1 MVKYTV
7 LIYRFFQKHKFVFYS
22 ILIATTLFLG
32 FFASKIQFEEDISKL
47 LPSAE
52 EGGAEDL
59 VFSNL
64 KVKDKIFILF
74 SPRSEDVSP
83 EDLIEVSDAFVAELI
98 EKDTLYQAIDNVLY
112 RIDEN
117 LLPEAIAYLY
127 ENVPVY
133 LDSADYEALDELLE
147 ADHIKAQMAENY
159 AMLRSPAGAA
169 FKDMIVTDPVAL
181 RNVFLSGV
189 GDMANGL
196 GGNYRV
202 YESHFFTPDT
212 TVAIAFLS
220 PNFKS
225 FDSGQG
231 TILSEMIEGLIGDFV
246 EQYPDVEVLYHGA
259 PVQSVYNS
267 RRIKLDLL
275 LTISIS
281 LILIITILLICFKNK
296 STILYLICPVIYGVL
311 FALAIVYFIK
321 GSISLMAMGIGAIV
335 MGVAFSYCLHIITH
349 YKYVNDPEK
358 VLRDETNA
366 VLLGTITTIGAFM
379 GLLLTKSELLQDF
392 GLFASLGLVGTTFFC
407 LAFLPQFF
415 NPSTNKKSEKAFE
428 ILEKINSYP
437 YEKQRWLIVLITL
450 VCVVSF
456 IASDHVRF
464 DSNLQNIGYNAPR
477 VVKSKNLLASKTTGS
492 ASTVYFS
499 AVSADLDSALA
510 VGRQL
515 TDKLDELKGE
525 ERIYGYSAPFTLF
538 IPTEEQYRRIEQWNN
553 YWTDEKKNEVRKNVK
568 EAASEYKFNENTFI
582 PFFNLLEAVYEPN
595 SLYDADILPKGLLDN
610 IIEYSGDQY
619 LVFVPV
625 QMDRSLL
632 SEVGDVVVAEN
643 PDFLVVDPMYYTSD
657 MVKIIHDDF
666 SVTLAVSSIFV
677 LIILLLSYRSVI
689 IALIAFL
696 PMGLSWYIVTGCMA
710 IFGMEF
716 NLINIVISTFVFG
729 IGVDYS
735 IFITDGLLAT
745 YRTRQP
751 LLLHHKTA
759 IFLSALILIIVVA
772 SLLFAVHPAISS
784 IGTATLIGM
793 GATLIIAYTLLPFLF
808 AWVVTKRV
816 EKGKAPLSLETI
828 FMSRAKKNM
837 PVRQIKD
844 NYLYKGNIVE
854 YDLRSELAA
863 TDNYTLLTV
872 LLTGKNSML
881 DYGCGYGFAGYWA
894 ALHNGNMEITGID
907 KRPYPVTLA
916 DNCYMKTANMQFVT
930 DASLLSSHYDLVI
943 INRCESIVEEEV
955 LKNIMVNAKTV
966 MLRKDIF
973 DKYSHLIDNLDFN
986 LKEED
991 DVFVAYSRVS

>member
-1 MVKYTV
+1 M
-7 LIYRFFQKHKFVFYS
+7 
-22 ILIATTLFLG
+22 
-32 FFASKIQFEEDISKL
+32 
-47 LPSAE
+47 
-52 EGGAEDL
+52 
-59 VFSNL
+59 
-64 KVKDKIFILF
+64 
-74 SPRSEDVSP
+74 
-83 EDLIEVSDAFVAELI
+83 
-98 EKDTLYQAIDNVLY
+98 
-112 RIDEN
+112 
-117 LLPEAIAYLY
+117 
-127 ENVPVY
+127 
-133 LDSADYEALDELLE
+133 
-147 ADHIKAQMAENY
+147 
-159 AMLRSPAGAA
+159 
-169 FKDMIVTDPVAL
+169 
-181 RNVFLSGV
+181 
-189 GDMANGL
+189 
-196 GGNYRV
+196 
-202 YESHFFTPDT
+202 
-212 TVAIAFLS
+212 
-220 PNFKS
+220 
-225 FDSGQG
+225 
-231 TILSEMIEGLIGDFV
+231 
-246 EQYPDVEVLYHGA
+246 
-259 PVQSVYNS
+259 
-267 RRIKLDLL
+267 
-275 LTISIS
+275 
-281 LILIITILLICFKNK
+281 
-296 STILYLICPVIYGVL
+296 
-311 FALAIVYFIK
+311 
-321 GSISLMAMGIGAIV
+321 
-335 MGVAFSYCLHIITH
+335 
-349 YKYVNDPEK
+349 
-358 VLRDETNA
+358 
-366 VLLGTITTIGAFM
+366 
-379 GLLLTKSELLQDF
+379 
-392 GLFASLGLVGTTFFC
+392 
-407 LAFLPQFF
+407 
-415 NPSTNKKSEKAFE
+415 
-428 ILEKINSYP
+428 
-437 YEKQRWLIVLITL
+437 
-450 VCVVSF
+450 
-456 IASDHVRF
+456 
-464 DSNLQNIGYNAPR
+464 
-477 VVKSKNLLASKTTGS
+477 
-492 ASTVYFS
+492 
-499 AVSADLDSALA
+499 
-510 VGRQL
+510 
-515 TDKLDELKGE
+515 
-525 ERIYGYSAPFTLF
+525 
-538 IPTEEQYRRIEQWNN
+538 
-553 YWTDEKKNEVRKNVK
+553 
-568 EAASEYKFNENTFI
+568 
-582 PFFNLLEAVYEPN
+582 
-595 SLYDADILPKGLLDN
+595 
-610 IIEYSGDQY
+610 
-619 LVFVPV
+619 
-625 QMDRSLL
+625 
-632 SEVGDVVVAEN
+632 VVAEN